1 MSSSSRVAEIEVVV
15 TDGGARKAAEGEK
28 QPDPVVN
35 VYSAAAYGD
44 LERLRRFVELDGGG
58 SSLAAPDGNGY
69 HALQW
74 AALNNYPHVALYII
88 EHGGGV
94 NAEDNSQQTALHW
107 AAVRGATATADVLL
121 ENGARLEAADV
132 NGYRAVHVAAQY
144 GQTTF
149 LHHIILKY
157 GADFEALDNDGRSSL
172 HWAAYRGNADTIRL
186 LLFMDANQVRQD
198 KNGCTP
204 LHWAVIRGSLEVCTL
219 LVHAGTKQELTLR
232 DRGGFT
238 PLQLAADKG
247 QQHLSNILSNATKVS
262 FGDKYCSGRLGKV
275 GYTPI
280 LFSYLVILMIL
291 FLKSIVFAS
300 DFSRITAAVG
310 LWSWAAISLALAS
323 QVVFYRVSRNTP
335 GYIKTNTEGLDP
347 KELLMGIDLSS
358 STFTGNWSQL
368 CPTCKIVR
376 PVRSKHCP
384 ICKQCVE
391 QFDHHCPWISNCV
404 GKRNKWDFLV
414 FLCMGIATTLL
425 GAAVGFHRLW
435 TEPIILSSSES
446 WTHFMVTKHPGAVLF
461 MFMDI
466 FLLTGALILTVA
478 QAVMIARNLTT
489 NEAANQSRYTYLRGP
504 DGRFRNPYNQGW
516 QKNCVY
522 FLVNGYNNDEEAA
535 WPTLQQT
542 VE

>member
-15 TDGGARKAAEGEK
+15 ADGGARKAAEGEK

-58 SSLAAPDGNGY
+58 ASLAVPDGNGY

-88 EHGGGV
+88 EHGGDV

-149 LHHIILKY
+149 LHHIVSKY

-172 HWAAYRGNADTIRL
+172 HWAAYKGNADTIRL

-198 KNGCTP
+198 KN
-204 LHWAVIRGSLEVCTL
+204 
-219 LVHAGTKQELTLR
+219 GTKQELTLR

-247 QQHLSNILSNATKVS
+247 QRHLSNILSNATKVS

-275 GYTPI
+275 GYAPI

-516 QKNCVY
+516 QKNCAY
-522 FLVNGYNNDEEAA
+522 FLINGYNNDEEAA

>member
-1 MSSSSRVAEIEVVV
+1 MSSSSRVGEIEVVV
-15 TDGGARKAAEGEK
+15 ADGGARKAAEEEK

-44 LERLRRFVELDGGG
+44 LERLRRFVELDGADA
-58 SSLAAPDGNGY
+58 SLAAPDGNGY

-88 EHGGGV
+88 EHGGDV
-94 NAEDNSQQTALHW
+94 NAEDHSQQTALHW

-121 ENGARLEAADV
+121 ENGARLEAGDV
-132 NGYRAVHVAAQY
+132 NGYRLSMAKQHSCITSSPSMVR
-144 GQTTF
+144 T
-149 LHHIILKY
+149 LKLWTMTG
-157 GADFEALDNDGRSSL
+157 GALC
-172 HWAAYRGNADTIRL
+172 T
-186 LLFMDANQVRQD
+186 
-198 KNGCTP
+198 GCTP
-204 LHWAVIRGSLEVCTL
+204 LHWAAIRGSLEVCTL

-232 DRGGFT
+232 DSGGFT
-238 PLQLAADKG
+238 PSQLAADKG
-247 QQHLSNILSNATKVS
+247 QRHLSNILSNATKVS

-275 GYTPI
+275 GYAPI
-280 LFSYLVILMIL
+280 LFTYLVILVIL

-323 QVVFYRVSRNTP
+323 QVLFYRVSRNNP
-335 GYIKTNTEGLDP
+335 GYIKANTEGLDP

-504 DGRFRNPYNQGW
+504 DGRFRNPYNQDW
-516 QKNCVY
+516 QKNCGY